1 MTEFRKI
8 NETPKDLFA
17 HRSAKPTQNAKP
29 TPKRTRAY
37 VRSLKSKSL
46 PSKNSIHYELNRHSK
61 SVASLVKLHL
71 HVDRSRRSHRRPS
84 SDLQSQQI
92 PKKLPRY
99 PPRTSTE
106 NSRRKNV
113 HRDKMPLPEPRK
125 RTRLTR
131 APKNGGVIENENIYE
146 IIEGIKSCSFILYVI
161 NHSKNFS
168 CSLNIR
174 HCNFSGLLLNLTPPL
189 SPNGTMF
196 IPLY

>member
-29 TPKRTRAY
+29 TPKRTRAH
-37 VRSLKSKSL
+37 VGSLKSKSL

-71 HVDRSRRSHRRPS
+71 HVDRHSRRSHRRPS
-84 SDLQSQQI
+84 SEQI
-92 PKKLPRY
+92 PKKPPRY
-99 PPRTSTE
+99 PPRTNTE

-125 RTRLTR
+125 RTR
-131 APKNGGVIENENIYE
+131 APPGGVIENENIYE
-146 IIEGIKSCSFILYVI
+146 IIDGIKSCSFILYVI
-161 NHSKNFS
+161 NHSKNS
-168 CSLNIR
+168 QNIR
-174 HCNFSGLLLNLTPPL
+174 HSNFSGLLLNLTPPL

>member
-29 TPKRTRAY
+29 TPKRTRAH
-37 VRSLKSKSL
+37 VGSLKSKSL

-71 HVDRSRRSHRRPS
+71 HVDRPRRSHRRPS
-84 SDLQSQQI
+84 SEQSI
-92 PKKLPRY
+92 PKKPPRY

-125 RTRLTR
+125 RTRITSR
-131 APKNGGVIENENIYE
+131 APQNGGVIENENIYE
-146 IIEGIKSCSFILYVI
+146 IIDGIKSCSFILYVI
-161 NHSKNFS
+161 NHSKDFS
-168 CSLNIR
+168 CSQNIR
-174 HCNFSGLLLNLTPPL
+174 HSNFSGLLLNLTPPL
-189 SPNGTMF
+189 SPNGTIF

>member
-29 TPKRTRAY
+29 TPKRTRAH
-37 VRSLKSKSL
+37 VGSLKSKSL

-84 SDLQSQQI
+84 SEQI
-92 PKKLPRY
+92 PKKPPRY

-125 RTRLTR
+125 RTRR
-131 APKNGGVIENENIYE
+131 APQNCGVIENENIYE
-146 IIEGIKSCSFILYVI
+146 IIDGIKSCSFILYVI
-161 NHSKNFS
+161 NHSKNS
-168 CSLNIR
+168 QNIR
-174 HCNFSGLLLNLTPPL
+174 HSNFSGLLLNLTPPL
-189 SPNGTMF
+189 SPNRTMF

>member
-29 TPKRTRAY
+29 TQKRTRAH
-37 VRSLKSKSL
+37 VGSLKSKSL

-71 HVDRSRRSHRRPS
+71 HVDRPRPGNRRSHLRRPS
-84 SDLQSQQI
+84 SEQSI
-92 PKKLPRY
+92 PKKPPRY

-125 RTRLTR
+125 RTKISR
-131 APKNGGVIENENIYE
+131 APQNGGVIENENIYE
-146 IIEGIKSCSFILYVI
+146 IIDGIKSCSFILYVI
-161 NHSKNFS
+161 NHSKNS
-168 CSLNIR
+168 QNIR
-174 HCNFSGLLLNLTPPL
+174 HSNFSGLLLNLTPPL

>member
-29 TPKRTRAY
+29 TPKRTRAH
-37 VRSLKSKSL
+37 VGSLKSKSL

-84 SDLQSQQI
+84 SEQI
-92 PKKLPRY
+92 PKKPPRY

-125 RTRLTR
+125 RTRR
-131 APKNGGVIENENIYE
+131 APQNGGVIENENIYE
-146 IIEGIKSCSFILYVI
+146 IIDGIKSCSFILYVI
-161 NHSKNFS
+161 NHSKNVFS
-168 CSLNIR
+168 CSQNIR
-174 HCNFSGLLLNLTPPL
+174 HSNFSGLLLNLTPPL
-189 SPNGTMF
+189 SPNETMF